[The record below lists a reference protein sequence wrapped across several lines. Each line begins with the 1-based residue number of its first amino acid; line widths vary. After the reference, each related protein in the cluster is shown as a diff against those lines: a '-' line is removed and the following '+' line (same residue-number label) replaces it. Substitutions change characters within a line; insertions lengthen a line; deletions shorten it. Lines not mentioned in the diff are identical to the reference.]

1 MAIKQIHQQF
11 LTDQRQLARYW
22 QEAQLLASLQ
32 HPNIVTIYDIVR
44 PRGWLIVELMR
55 GSLKPATQASAID
68 LDFLR
73 VALTDCLTAL
83 QFLHANG
90 VIHGDIKPS
99 NLLVDSQGRVKLG
112 DFGLARR
119 ASNEGGSL
127 LKGTTKY
134 MAPELISA
142 VRRGR
147 AGQRPLFAGV
157 LGLRVDVRGAVRDA
171 LSRAGQPS
179 AATSRSPG

>member
-1 MAIKQIHQQF
+1 
-11 LTDQRQLARYW
+11 
-22 QEAQLLASLQ
+22 
-32 HPNIVTIYDIVR
+32 
-44 PRGWLIVELMR
+44 MR
-55 GSLKPATQASAID
+55 GSLSQGATGEPID

-73 VALTDCLTAL
+73 ILLIDCLSAL
-83 QFLHANG
+83 HFLHANG

-99 NLLVDSQGRVKLG
+99 NMLVDGRNRVKIG

-134 MAPELISA
+134 MAPELIHPQFGEVGPASDLYSLGFSA
-142 VRRGR
+142 YELMCGR
-147 AGQRPLFAGV
+147 SS
-157 LGLRVDVRGAVRDA
+157 
-171 LSRAGQPS
+171 SRSFPAWGPS